1 MKALWQ
7 DDFCMISYYVLG
19 IKSFV
24 RLYLMEKNT
33 FLVSAYL
40 HCDFTCILL
49 Y

>member
-1 MKALWQ
+1 MKALW
-7 DDFCMISYYVLG
+7 MIFVRFHVLG

-24 RLYLMEKNT
+24 RLYLMEKNA